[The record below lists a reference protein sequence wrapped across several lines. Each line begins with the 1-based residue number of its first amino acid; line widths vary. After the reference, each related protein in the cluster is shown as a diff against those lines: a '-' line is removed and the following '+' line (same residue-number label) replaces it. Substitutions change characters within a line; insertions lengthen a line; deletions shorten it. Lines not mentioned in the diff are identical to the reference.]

1 MNSKTITQI
10 RPVGAPPETQPWAD
24 AWKTHPF
31 LRDLNAGLLTP
42 LASCAMPTEFK
53 AGELIF
59 REGEMANRFY
69 LIIQGQVQLEAE
81 AADRPGVLVDQV
93 GEGDVLGWSWLFPPY
108 TWNFTA
114 RAVAPV
120 RAIFFYGTWL
130 REQCD
135 ADPMLGYELMK
146 RTTAV
151 VIRRLQATRQQLVQT
166 AARPAPR

>member
-1 MNSKTITQI
+1 MNPKTITQI
-10 RPVGAPPETQPWAD
+10 RPVGAPPENQSWAT

-31 LRDLNAGLLTP
+31 LRDLKSGLLTP
-42 LASCAMPTEFK
+42 LAACAMPTEFK
-53 AGELIF
+53 AEELIF

-69 LIIQGQVQLEAE
+69 LIVEGRVQLEAE
-81 AADRPGVLVDQV
+81 ATDRPGVLVDYI
-93 GEGDVLGWSWLFPPY
+93 GTGDVLGWSWLFPPY

-114 RAVAPV
+114 RAVEPV

-135 ADPMLGYELMK
+135 ADPALGYELMK

-151 VIRRLQATRQQLVQT
+151 VIRRLHAARQQLVIL
-166 AARPAPR
+166 AARPFPS